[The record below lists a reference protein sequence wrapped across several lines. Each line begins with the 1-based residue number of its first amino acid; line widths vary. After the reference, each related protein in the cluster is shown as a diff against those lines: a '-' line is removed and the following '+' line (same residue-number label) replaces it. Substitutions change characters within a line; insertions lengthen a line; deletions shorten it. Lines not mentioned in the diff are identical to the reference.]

1 MKPSSDSVYAE
12 ARGVV
17 GVGRARPRRSGD
29 LRRARGCRG
38 LRVEPLLLHVCRFP
52 IHTPS
57 C

>member
-1 MKPSSDSVYAE
+1 MKPSSASVYAE

-17 GVGRARPRRSGD
+17 GVGRARPRRPGD
-29 LRRARGCRG
+29 LRRVRGLRG

>member
-29 LRRARGCRG
+29 LRQARGRPG

>member
-29 LRRARGCRG
+29 LRRAWGRRG